1 MKNSMIEKLKY
12 LVSAAGLVLALQAGP
27 AAAEQYPIEV
37 MRSGIPHDAFFA
49 VDFDGDKGVAVG
61 ASPLSGALL
70 YRSTDGGK
78 TWSPDSV
85 KSPLAALGV
94 TLENGRAVAVGQQGL
109 VMVADEDG
117 GWQTLEAFTPER
129 LMNVDANRNG
139 LAVTVGAF
147 GSVFLSKDGGKSW
160 SNAAPDWMAVA
171 NSEDGITQTGPNL
184 YGVSVE
190 DDGRITIAGEWGLVL
205 RSTDAGATWRVLHAG
220 DTVNQKD
227 DASLFNIHVGDNGR
241 MVAVGQVGQVLYS
254 EDDGAT
260 WKSKDAGT
268 VANLLSVTRTSGGTY
283 VATAMRDMRISK
295 DGGRSWQQIKGSDFA
310 IGWYSGSS
318 TVPGEERVY
327 AAGHGGR
334 IVAIDVGE
342 ELAGDTRK
350 AQP

>member
-1 MKNSMIEKLKY
+1 MKNSMIEKLKHSG
-12 LVSAAGLVLALQAGP
+12 LAAGLVFALLAGP

-49 VDFDGDKGVAVG
+49 VDFDGEKGVAVG

-109 VMVADEDG
+109 VMIADEAG
-117 GWQTLEAFTPER
+117 EWQTLETFTPER

-139 LAVTVGAF
+139 LAVAVGAF
-147 GSVFLSKDGGKSW
+147 GSVFVSRDGGKQW

-171 NSEDGITQTGPNL
+171 DSEEGITQTGPNL

-220 DTVNQKD
+220 DTVNQKE

-283 VATAMRDMRISK
+283 VATAMRDMRISR
-295 DGGRSWQQIKGSDFA
+295 DGGRSWAPIKGSDFA
-310 IGWYSGSS
+310 IGWYSGSG
-318 TVPGEERVY
+318 TVPGQERVF
-327 AAGHGGR
+327 AAGHSGR